1 MLAEQAFII
10 RKKRFAIPA
19 AGTFIVAALILS
31 FGFYILYPITLIFV
45 NSFNI
50 AAIAQTPEYSLDNWR
65 AAFSEP
71 GIWEALRNT
80 ILVFFTYTA
89 IGFPVAVLIAW
100 ILARTD
106 IRFSHALEFL
116 FWVSFMLPPLST
128 TIGWTF
134 LLDPWN
140 GLLNRAWEYLP
151 FVDGP
156 LFNIYSFQGI
166 VLAHL
171 MANNISIKVMLLT
184 PAFRNMNMALEE
196 AGRVSGAS
204 NLRTMMRVTF
214 PIMAPV
220 MVIVFMLGTLRLFQS
235 FEIEQI
241 LGSPGRFF
249 VYSTKIFGMIRAEP
263 PETGQATALA
273 SLTLILIA
281 VIIPL
286 QHWVTNRRQYTT
298 VSSGFKPGLIRLGKW
313 GPLVLAFVAGI
324 AALLTIV
331 PVLTLV
337 GGSFMTRVGF
347 FEIDPMFTLN
357 HWRVV
362 LGNRFFIEALRTTMI
377 LSTTTAI
384 VAPLLFSVVGYILAR
399 TRWRGRGVLDSLLWT
414 SSAIPGILASLGLMW
429 AFLRTPGLEWL
440 FGTIWALLIVTIL
453 QSQLLSTQ
461 LAKGAYLQIG
471 VDMEEAARASGA
483 SWMRTYF
490 KIWLPLIMPTMVLI
504 GVINF
509 VASVQATS
517 NIILIADRDTT
528 TMSIL
533 ALQMMTADDV
543 KLLEEAGIVSIVL
556 IGLTLVAALAARR
569 FGLRT
574 GVQHR

>member
-1 MLAEQAFII
+1 VIAEQASATH
-10 RKKRFAIPA
+10 KKRFGWPA
-19 AGTFIVAALILS
+19 HGTFIVAALILS

-50 AAIAQTPEYSLDNWR
+50 SAISEPAQYSLENWR
-65 AAFSEP
+65 LAFTEP
-71 GIWEALRNT
+71 GIWQALRNT
-80 ILVFFTYTA
+80 ILIFVTYTA

-100 ILARTD
+100 VLARTD
-106 IRFSHALEFL
+106 VRFSHTLEFL
-116 FWVSFMLPPLST
+116 FWVSFMLPPLAT

-134 LLDPWN
+134 LLGPYN
-140 GLLNRAWEYLP
+140 GLMNRAWEALP
-151 FVDGP
+151 LTDGP
-156 LFNIYSFQGI
+156 FFNIYSFQGI

-196 AGRVSGAS
+196 AGRVSGAT
-204 NLRTMMRVTF
+204 NLRTMLRVTF
-214 PIMAPV
+214 PIMAPA

-235 FEIEQI
+235 FETEQL
-241 LGSPGRFF
+241 LGAPGGFF
-249 VYSTKIFGMIRAEP
+249 VYSTKIFSMIRAEP

-273 SLTLILIA
+273 SLTLLVIA

-286 QHWVTNRRQYTT
+286 QHWVSTRRQYTT
-298 VSSGFKPGLIRLGKW
+298 VSSGFRPGLIKLGKW
-313 GPLVLAFVAGI
+313 GPLVFGLVAGI
-324 AALLTIV
+324 AFLLTALPI
-331 PVLTLV
+331 LTLV
-337 GGSFMTRVGF
+337 GGSLMTRVGF

-362 LGNRFFIEALRTTMI
+362 LGDRFFMEALRTTLI
-377 LSTTTAI
+377 LSGITAL
-384 VAPLLFSVVGYILAR
+384 VSPLLFSVVGYILAR
-399 TRWRGRGVLDSLLWT
+399 TRWRGRGLLDSLLWS

-429 AFLRTPGLEWL
+429 AFLRTPGLEWM
-440 FGTIWALLIVTIL
+440 FGTIWALLVVTIL

-471 VDMEEAARASGA
+471 LDMEEAARVSGA
-483 SWMRTYF
+483 GWLRTYF
-490 KIWLPLIMPTMVLI
+490 KIWLPLIAPTMVLI

-509 VASVQATS
+509 VASAQATA

-528 TMSIL
+528 TLSIL
-533 ALQMMTADDV
+533 ALQMMTNDDV

-556 IGLTLVAALAARR
+556 IGITLVAALTARK
-569 FGLRT
+569 FGLRM